1 MARLLT
7 EGFESGDVV
16 FFQSGNAAIVSSA
29 GNFRSGLYSAGLPG
43 YGTAT
48 RILDS
53 SYSELYIRYATK
65 VGGFNFGWWNSG
77 TQLGG
82 IRRNGSTNKIEIYT
96 STGTLVATGAISII
110 LGTWYVLEIRVKI
123 ADSGGVI
130 SVKVDGVQDATFTGD
145 TKPGAETTFDNF
157 KWTGDNTYLD
167 DIAINDTF
175 GAVDNSW
182 CGDGRVIALTPNG
195 NGDLSQLTNQLG
207 NSTDNYSYVDEKPSD
222 GDTDYVQGST
232 VDQKDLYALTDCGL
246 TGISIS
252 RVWAESRSRDTVAA
266 GGLLALTI
274 KTNSTEYSSADIALL
289 NTYSRVIGTD
299 YPLNPNTGVAWT
311 IAQVDALQAGPKTRS

>member
-1 MARLLT
+1 MARLYT
-7 EGFESGDVV
+7 EGFESGDIL
-16 FFQSGNAAIVSSA
+16 FFTTPTGAAITTTP
-29 GNFRSGLYSAGLPG
+29 RSGVYCADLA
-43 YGTAT
+43 AT
-48 RILDS
+48 
-53 SYSELYIRYATK
+53 ATK
-65 VGGFNFGWWNSG
+65 VLPSTYSEFYLRAGFNVNSIAAGVKISMGWYKGTTIIGEVHISG
-77 TQLGG
+77 
-82 IRRNGSTNKIEIYT
+82 NKLEIQV
-96 STGTLVATGAISII
+96 GAAVVATGTRALAI
-110 LGTWYVLEIRVKI
+110 GTWYLIEVHVKR
-123 ADSGGVI
+123 ANSGGEI
-130 SVKVDGVQDATFTGD
+130 TAKIDGITECTFTGD
-145 TKPGAETTFDNF
+145 TQPGADTVIDTISFYDSDHSYFD
-157 KWTGDNTYLD
+157 DL
-167 DIAINDTF
+167 AMNDTS

-195 NGDLSQLTNQLG
+195 DGDLSQLTNQLG
-207 NSTDNYSYVDEKPSD
+207 NSTNNYSYVDEKPSN
-222 GDTDYVQGST
+222 GDTDYVQGSV